1 MLGDECRGCLRC
13 PGAPSTVS
21 SFFRPPFLIDIA
33 SQGKSILL
41 IHRYVEEVVSI
52 AEASLGGLR
61 GRSALLIGPEE
72 YRRPYSAMLHRAEM
86 KYIYQE
92 DSHLAIPSIIP
103 NIQLLMHLPVSS
115 TLSFPTPQITASAI
129 AQGCIGRRSPL
140 LIFDLAESTS
150 IEELAGLLP
159 AVCLYTPDDLRKI
172 LRADQVHI

>member
-1 MLGDECRGCLRC
+1 M
-13 PGAPSTVS
+13 
-21 SFFRPPFLIDIA
+21 I
-33 SQGKSILL
+33 Q
-41 IHRYVEEVVSI
+41 RYVEEVISI

-72 YRRPYSAMLHRAEM
+72 QRQPYSALLHKADM

-92 DSHLAIPSIIP
+92 DIHLSVSSIIP
-103 NIQLLMHLPVSS
+103 HVQLLMHLPVSS
-115 TLSFPTPQITASAI
+115 TPSSQTPQITASSI

-150 IEELAGLLP
+150 VEELAGLLP

-172 LRADQVHI
+172 LQKDQVHI